1 MAGVALDASID
12 AEDPDP
18 VEPVRI
24 GDQDPLSLG
33 QDRVVGGVPRH
44 CQAVTQKWFWWVA
57 ELPFIGSGV
66 QDPKLTETPDGICKH
81 RGSGRGTRGA
91 GAP

>member
-1 MAGVALDASID
+1 MAGVALDAAID

-44 CQAVTQKWFWWVA
+44 CQAVGDAGDGQALGDDRLQRPAQPTAGQLRA
-57 ELPFIGSGV
+57 RLPARLRSWRHTYP
-66 QDPKLTETPDGICKH
+66 QLEH
-81 RGSGRGTRGA
+81 R
-91 GAP
+91 